1 MNDGTGRSLFDYD
14 DDGRLDI
21 FLVNGAPLI
30 GVAAGDYDNDGYE
43 DLYVTANGGN
53 RQGPTDADD
62 PRACQTS
69 LLADLRKNCP
79 NPLKWRSIMIQGELS
94 QCAKRVEAAL

>member
-21 FLVNGAPLI
+21 FVVNGAPLI

-43 DLYVTANGGN
+43 DLYVTANMEIV
-53 RQGPTDADD
+53 RALPTPMIRGLASQAYW
-62 PRACQTS
+62 RTCTKTVQTH
-69 LLADLRKNCP
+69 
-79 NPLKWRSIMIQGELS
+79 
-94 QCAKRVEAAL
+94 

>member
-1 MNDGTGRSLFDYD
+1 VAS
-14 DDGRLDI
+14 
-21 FLVNGAPLI
+21 GAPLI

-62 PRACQTS
+62 PRACQPR
-69 LLADLRKNCP
+69 LLADLCKNCP
-79 NPLKWRSIMIQGELS
+79 NSLKWRSIMIQGELS